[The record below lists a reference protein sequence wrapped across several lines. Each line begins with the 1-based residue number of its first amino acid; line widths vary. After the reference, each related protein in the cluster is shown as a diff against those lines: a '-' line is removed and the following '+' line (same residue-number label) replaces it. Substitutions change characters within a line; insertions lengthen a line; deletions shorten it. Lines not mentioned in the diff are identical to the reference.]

1 MAARELLV
9 DTSIIIDHLRKQNK
23 SSTTL
28 FKAAATHTLYTSTI
42 VEFELFAGAL
52 DPQKQHDLRAILERC
67 KIIPF
72 TSEIAQ
78 NAAQIYQRL
87 RQQNQLIEMRD
98 IFIGAT
104 AIIYNL
110 PLLTINSKHF
120 IRIEKLDIAL
130 LST

>member
-1 MAARELLV
+1 MATRELLV
-9 DTSIIIDHLRKQNK
+9 DTSIVIDHLRKQNK

-28 FKAAATHTLYTSTI
+28 VKAAATHTLYISTI

-52 DPQKQHDLRAILERC
+52 DTQKQRDLQTILERC
-67 KIIPF
+67 KMIPF

-78 NAAQIYQRL
+78 NAAKIYQQL

-104 AIIYNL
+104 AIVYKL

-120 IRIEKLDIAL
+120 IRIEHLEIAPL
-130 LST
+130 P

>member
-1 MAARELLV
+1 MATRELLV
-9 DTSIIIDHLRKQNK
+9 DTSIVIDHLRKQNK

-28 FKAAATHTLYTSTI
+28 VKAAATHTLYISTI

-52 DPQKQHDLRAILERC
+52 DTQKQNDLHVILERC
-67 KIIPF
+67 TVVPF

-78 NAAQIYQRL
+78 NAAKIYQQL

-104 AIIYNL
+104 AIVYNL

-120 IRIEKLDIAL
+120 IRIERLKIAPL
-130 LST
+130 P